1 MRIITRTGY
10 GNALQSAIIQ
20 GINYP
25 LLPLTTLNE
34 ALQDPLIVPFPP
46 AVATVGMDVVPAYDS
61 ELDTT
66 QMKSQYYVIGN
77 MGHRVVT
84 VDMIAVT
91 EPVPH
96 LSTDAGLYHMIP
108 FVVREIYPSNND
120 LSQGERESYR
130 LRKTMEIDSK
140 IYAAYYAKTI
150 DNTAVSA
157 DLLLSTVDNDVV
169 STSVFSPSISNL
181 RPTQPSIGATSSG
194 SYLSTS
200 SATVIPLSATEV
212 ADIIAACTLLYGN
225 PALAIITEIGIVQGV
240 DKAVTGQYPATGV
253 QNVTAVPADTYYEL
267 VGAQITN
274 HICDNYPL
282 GSLNNGFSF
291 TIDVGITE
299 PLFGTTLEG

>member
-20 GINYP
+20 GIPYQ
-25 LLPLTTLNE
+25 LLSLSTLNE
-34 ALQDPLIVPFPP
+34 ALNDPLIVPYPPSTADAGMEFP
-46 AVATVGMDVVPAYDS
+46 ADYDS
-61 ELDTT
+61 ATDTVK
-66 QMKSQYYVIGN
+66 MKSQYYVIGN
-77 MGHRVVT
+77 MGHRIVT
-84 VDMIAVT
+84 VDTIAVT

-120 LSQGERESYR
+120 LTQGERESYR

-140 IYAAYYAKTI
+140 LYAAYYAKRI
-150 DNTAVSA
+150 DNSAVSA
-157 DLLLSTVDNDVV
+157 DLLLTTIDNDVV

-181 RPTQPSIGATSSG
+181 RPTQPSIGATSTG

-200 SATVIPLSATEV
+200 SATPIALTADEV
-212 ADIIAACTLLYGN
+212 GEIISACTLLYGN
-225 PALAIITEIGIVQGV
+225 PSLAIITEIGIVQGV
-240 DKAVTGQYPATGV
+240 DKTITSRVPVTGAPIHVAVTP
-253 QNVTAVPADTYYEL
+253 NVYWEL

-299 PLFGTTLEG
+299 PLFGTVIEG

>member
-10 GNALQSAIIQ
+10 GNALQSAIVQ

-34 ALQDPLIVPFPP
+34 ALHDPLIVPFPP
-46 AVATVGMDVVPAYDS
+46 AIATSGMEVVTAYDS

-66 QMKSQYYVIGN
+66 KMKSQYYVIGN
-77 MGHRVVT
+77 LGHRVIT
-84 VDMIAVT
+84 VDNIAVT
-91 EPVPH
+91 TPVPH

-108 FVVREIYPSNND
+108 FAVREIYPSNND
-120 LSQGERESYR
+120 LSQGERLSYR
-130 LRKTMEIDSK
+130 LRKTLEIDSK
-140 IYAAYYAKTI
+140 IYAAYYAKVI
-150 DNTAVSA
+150 DNSAVSA

-194 SYLSTS
+194 SFLSTS
-200 SATVIPLSATEV
+200 SATVIPLTALEV
-212 ADIIAACTLLYGN
+212 AEIISACTLLYGN
-225 PALAIITEIGIVQGV
+225 PSLAIVTEIGIVQGA
-240 DKAVTGQYPATGV
+240 DKSVTGRYPATGT
-253 QNVTAVPADTYYEL
+253 QNVAAVAADTYYEL

-291 TIDVGITE
+291 TVDIGITE
-299 PLFGTTLEG
+299 PLFGTTIEG